1 LRTRIGSIRIAERKA
16 AGGKAPVYSY
26 MFTWESPALNGI
38 LKSCHSLEIPFVFN
52 NMEPATELIGNSPER
67 FTLAG
72 SMSSAW
78 AAFARNG
85 DPNCEGLPYW
95 PAYNTDTRAT
105 MLFNVECRVE
115 NDPCSQ
121 DRNEWNGRL

>member
-1 LRTRIGSIRIAERKA
+1 
-16 AGGKAPVYSY
+16 

-52 NMEPATELIGNSPER
+52 NMEPPTELIGNSPER
-67 FTLAG
+67 LTLAG
-72 SMSSAW
+72 SMSGAW
-78 AAFARNG
+78 AAFACNG

-95 PAYNTDTRAT
+95 PAYNIDTRAT

-121 DRNEWNGRL
+121 DRKEWNGRL